1 MEQINREF
9 KAVVQ
14 DMTHVYIGAQMSV
27 REIMA
32 FEDVPFKVKAV
43 FNKFFGKEDERD
55 EKICD
60 LTGRIN
66 RDDFVYQVIKQ
77 LKLKFKVGIYSD
89 KNGKQIYKSKTLTP
103 DEYLD
108 LYSSDEKYFCEDSPT
123 ERVFYGIRSSKAI
136 YTISWK
142 CQSFIRARAFPSRI

>member
-14 DMTHVYIGAQMSV
+14 DMTHIYIGAQMSV
-27 REIMA
+27 REIMT

-43 FNKFFGKEDERD
+43 FNKFFGEENQRD

-60 LTGRIN
+60 LIGNIK

-77 LKLKFKVGIYSD
+77 LKLKFKVGQYCE

-103 DEYLD
+103 DEYLE
-108 LYSSDEKYFCEDSPT
+108 LHSSNEKYFCE
-123 ERVFYGIRSSKAI
+123 EIVFNKLALL
-136 YTISWK
+136 
-142 CQSFIRARAFPSRI
+142 AFST

>member
-43 FNKFFGKEDERD
+43 FN
-55 EKICD
+55 
-60 LTGRIN
+60 
-66 RDDFVYQVIKQ
+66 VYQVIKQ

-108 LYSSDEKYFCEDSPT
+108 LYSSDEKYFCE
-123 ERVFYGIRSSKAI
+123 EIVFNKLALL
-136 YTISWK
+136 
-142 CQSFIRARAFPSRI
+142 AFST

>member
-43 FNKFFGKEDERD
+43 FNKFFGKEEERD

-77 LKLKFKVGIYSD
+77 LKLKFKVGMYSD
-89 KNGKQIYKSKTLTP
+89 KNGKQIYSGRIFGPLFIGRKIFLRRNCFQQTCTPRFFHLT
-103 DEYLD
+103 
-108 LYSSDEKYFCEDSPT
+108 C
-123 ERVFYGIRSSKAI
+123 VFLVVLV
-136 YTISWK
+136 
-142 CQSFIRARAFPSRI
+142 

>member
-43 FNKFFGKEDERD
+43 FNKFFGKEEERD

-77 LKLKFKVGIYSD
+77 LKLKFKVGMYSD

-108 LYSSDEKYFCEDSPT
+108 LYSSDEKYFCE
-123 ERVFYGIRSSKAI
+123 EIVFNKLALL
-136 YTISWK
+136 
-142 CQSFIRARAFPSRI
+142 AFST